1 MTLQSHI
8 RRPETKKPVDA
19 NPPAFSPL
27 NSNQENYLDPKIIAP
42 GGASSTVARAI
53 ASLAADA
60 KFCGFN
66 VEGEHKIPVS
76 TSGAGVSG
84 ATPAADLLT
93 AANVL
98 AGRPC
103 PGAYW
108 GVSMHTPTDQ
118 RGLIMVCLDLDT
130 KRSGAPPDI
139 RIKRLIEIAKAAG
152 HLYERS
158 HSMKGAHIWVMAP
171 ADATLPKSIKL
182 SPGQEIEIFGMPG
195 SKRTSVMLTGSEACG
210 TLQAVK
216 SLRQFLLD
224 AGIDAD
230 SAPEPLA
237 ERPLTEH
244 QKVEQSK
251 VREMLAHIVN
261 ADLDYDDWL
270 RICMAAKS
278 AGGSF
283 EDICAWSASSRK
295 HDDSEFSYKWKSF
308 TDKPDG
314 VGLGTLKKIAYESGW
329 EPEVSLEELRLAS
342 TDILVPL
349 DESGARPISTVI
361 KGVLPSDGI
370 GMLWAPPAS
379 YKSFIAFDWLLC
391 VASGTPWLGNIVKQG
406 EVWLIAGEGH
416 QGLAKRVKAWRQE
429 RDCDKPLRF
438 LHSRSSVIIDG
449 DEGEVAPGLMALL
462 AMIERGHRPAVICVD
477 TLNRSMAGDE
487 SSTRDATRYIS
498 AVTRLQDAM
507 RRLNHDCC
515 ILLIHHARKQGDALR
530 GSSVLLGAAD
540 FVYQIEKHSDLKIS
554 LHCDKWKDDMTPHSI
569 DMEGSVVDLG
579 ACEDNHG
586 DIVQMSSL
594 VFWVRSEA
602 DIRAEKEAAKKDE
615 AHAFLGKVRRALQHF
630 GGRASKGEI
639 SRKMRDDGEGKREQ
653 EIRSIVSGLVRSGYL
668 REVGS
673 GPKAKIEDVEE
684 W

>member
-1 MTLQSHI
+1 
-8 RRPETKKPVDA
+8 
-19 NPPAFSPL
+19 
-27 NSNQENYLDPKIIAP
+27 
-42 GGASSTVARAI
+42 
-53 ASLAADA
+53 
-60 KFCGFN
+60 
-66 VEGEHKIPVS
+66 
-76 TSGAGVSG
+76 
-84 ATPAADLLT
+84 
-93 AANVL
+93 
-98 AGRPC
+98 
-103 PGAYW
+103 
-108 GVSMHTPTDQ
+108 MHAPTDQ
-118 RGLIMVCLDLDT
+118 RGLLLVCLDLDA
-130 KRSGAPPDI
+130 KRSEAPPDI
-139 RIKRLIEIAKAAG
+139 RIRKMVQQAKEAG

-158 HSMKGAHIWVMAP
+158 HSLKGAHIWLMAP
-171 ADATLPKSIKL
+171 PDPTLPKTIKL

-210 TLQAVK
+210 TLQYVP

-230 SAPEPLA
+230 AAPEPLA

-251 VREMLAHIVN
+251 VREMLQHIVN
-261 ADLDYDDWL
+261 ADLPYDDWL
-270 RICMAAKS
+270 RICMAAKT

-295 HDDSEFSYKWKSF
+295 HDDSEFAYKWRSF

-314 VGLGTLKKIAYESGW
+314 VGLGTLRKIAYESGW
-329 EPEVSLEELRLAS
+329 EPEVDLATLKAVT

-349 DESGARPISTVI
+349 DEASAAPISTVI
-361 KGVLPSDGI
+361 KNVLPSDGI
-370 GMLWAPPAS
+370 GLLWAPPAS

-391 VASGTPWLGNIVKQG
+391 VSAGIPWLGNIVKQG

-429 RDCDKPLRF
+429 RDCDKPLNF
-438 LHSRSSVIIDG
+438 LHSRSSVILDG
-449 DEGEVAPGLMALL
+449 DDGEVAPGLVALL
-462 AMIERGHRPAVICVD
+462 AMIERGHRPAIICID

-487 SSTRDATRYIS
+487 SSTRDATRYIAS
-498 AVTRLQDAM
+498 VTRLQDAL
-507 RRLNHDCC
+507 RKVNHECC
-515 ILLIHHARKQGDALR
+515 ILLIHHSRKQGDALR

-554 LHCDKWKDDMTPHSI
+554 LHCDKWKDDMTPKSI
-569 DMEGSVVDLG
+569 NLEGSIVDLG
-579 ACEDNHG
+579 MAQDNHG

-602 DIRAEKEAAKKDE
+602 DIRAEEETAKRDE
-615 AHAFLGKVRRALQHF
+615 ANAFLDKVRRVLRHF
-630 GGRASKGEI
+630 GGRASKTEI
-639 SRKMRDDGEGKREQ
+639 CRKMRDDGEGKREQ
-653 EIRSIVSGLVRSGYL
+653 EIRTLVSRMVDAGHL

-673 GPKAKIEDVEE
+673 GPKTKIEESDE